1 MRDIFYYVLRL
12 VVLAWA
18 IVVPVLIAIPSY
30 QHGLTNLFLGCLITV
45 LVLLWEVVEAIGD
58 LYAEARYWMAVRSL
72 RRGDEHES
80 AGV

>member
-18 IVVPVLIAIPSY
+18 IVVPVLIAIPSH

-45 LVLLWEVVEAIGD
+45 LVLLWEVVEAIGG
-58 LYAEARYWMAVRSL
+58 LYAEARYWIAVRRL
-72 RRGDEHES
+72 DQDEHES